1 MKMKTVFMVS
11 SKNIHCIGYLLKLF
25 SNFYFYLNIIGNA
38 LNFLVYGGLISLITT
53 ILSGILLK
61 LFRRWYKYDEK
72 LSQIVICIVGI
83 ILLIIVLWGTITVLG
98 RYLFTNLKKLPIC

>member
-11 SKNIHCIGYLLKLF
+11 SKNIYSHLKYCIGYLLKLF
-25 SNFYFYLNIIGNA
+25 SNFYLNIIGNA

-61 LFRRWYKYDEK
+61 LFSRWYKYDK
-72 LSQIVICIVGI
+72 NLSQIVTCIVGI

-98 RYLFTNLKKLPIC
+98 KYLFTF